1 VDPLELTPASG
12 TAVSWGSQVLL
23 AVYYAALAVLALYGT
38 HRLLLLV
45 GWWRHRRRPL
55 ATPPAPA
62 EDAWPLVTVQL
73 PLYNER
79 FVAERL
85 LRAVAALD
93 YPADRLE
100 VQVLDDSTD
109 DTGTIVARVCE
120 QLRRGGL
127 DVRHLRR
134 ADRAGFKAGALAAG
148 LAVAR
153 GDLLCIFDADFVPGR
168 DFLRRLV
175 PWFSTDPGIG
185 MVQARWGHLNRDD
198 SLATR
203 VQAML
208 LDGHFA
214 IEHAARHRS
223 GCFFNFNGT
232 AGIWRRAAIEDA
244 GGWQADTLTEDL
256 DLSYRAQLAG
266 WRFVFL
272 PAVVVPAEL
281 PVEAADLETQQHRWA
296 KGAAQ
301 TACKLL
307 PRLLTAPLPWRVR
320 REAFVHLTA
329 NVSYPL
335 LAVLAA
341 LIFPAMLRRRG
352 EAWWQVLAVDLPLF
366 ALASGSVVLFYVASQ
381 VAVGEPW
388 RARLRLLPALMATG
402 IGLSVTNSAAV
413 VTGAFVRGGTF
424 QRTPKYRRED
434 RREDGAAPTEEATS
448 RKGARSLTAAAMTS
462 AAVGANA
469 SAAAAVTG
477 PAIGP
482 TRLASA
488 PVGYGGG
495 RRLSFY
501 VEGVLTLY
509 FAACFAAAVALG
521 MWASLPFLYLF
532 LQGYGYLFL
541 LALLG
546 PRLARVPAA
555 PRSRPA
561 RRSTST
567 RATCSPTT
575 PLATDP

>member
-1 VDPLELTPASG
+1 LELTATSEV
-12 TAVSWGSQVLL
+12 AVFWGSQVLL
-23 AVYYAALAVLALYGT
+23 AAYYAVLAVLAAYGA
-38 HRLLLLV
+38 HRLVLLA

-55 ATPPAPA
+55 VAPPAPA

-93 YPADRLE
+93 YPADRVE

-109 DTGTIVARVCE
+109 DTSSIVARVCAE
-120 QLRRGGL
+120 LRRGGL
-127 DVRHLRR
+127 DIHQLRR

-148 LAVAR
+148 LAAAR
-153 GDLLCIFDADFVPGR
+153 GDLLCIFDADFVPRR

-175 PWFSTDPGIG
+175 PWLGTDPGVG
-185 MVQARWGHLNRDD
+185 MVQARWGHLNRED

-244 GGWQADTLTEDL
+244 GGWQSDTLTEDL

-272 PAVVVPAEL
+272 PDVVVPAEL
-281 PVEAADLETQQHRWA
+281 PVAAGDLEAQQHRWA

-301 TACKLL
+301 TARKLL

-329 NVSYPL
+329 NVCYPL

-341 LIFPAMLRRRG
+341 LIFPAMLLRRG
-352 EAWWQVLAVDLPLF
+352 GGWRQVLAVDLPLF
-366 ALASGSVVLFYVASQ
+366 ALASGSVLLFYVASQ

-424 QRTPKYRRED
+424 HRTPKYRRED
-434 RREDGAAPTEEATS
+434 GAGPIAETT
-448 RKGARSLTAAAMTS
+448 
-462 AAVGANA
+462 
-469 SAAAAVTG
+469 SAAAAAPAFAATALTA
-477 PAIGP
+477 PAIGA
-482 TRLASA
+482 TGMASA
-488 PVGYGGG
+488 AGGYGGG

-501 VEGVLTLY
+501 VEGALTLY
-509 FAACFAAAVALG
+509 FAACFVAAVALG
-521 MWASLPFLYLF
+521 MWVSLPFLYLF

-541 LALLG
+541 LALVG
-546 PRLARVPAA
+546 PRLAQRPAA
-555 PRSRPA
+555 PRRRPA
-561 RRSTST
+561 HRPT
-567 RATCSPTT
+567 RTACSQTT

>member
-1 VDPLELTPASG
+1 MLWASG
-12 TAVSWGSQVLL
+12 FVL
-23 AVYYAALAVLALYGT
+23 AAYYAALAVLSLYGM
-38 HRLLLLV
+38 HRLLLLA

-55 ATPPAPA
+55 VTPPAPA

-85 LRAVAALD
+85 LRAVAVLD
-93 YPADRLE
+93 YPAERLE

-109 DTGTIVARVCE
+109 DTSTIVARVCAE
-120 QLRRGGL
+120 LCRGGL

-175 PWFSTDPGIG
+175 PWFSADPGVG
-185 MVQARWGHLNRDD
+185 MVQARWGHLNRED

-214 IEHAARHRS
+214 IEHAARHRTD
-223 GCFFNFNGT
+223 CFFNFNGT

-272 PAVVVPAEL
+272 PEVVVPAEL
-281 PVEAADLETQQHRWA
+281 PVEAADLEAQQHRWA

-301 TACKLL
+301 TARKLL

-335 LAVLAA
+335 LTVLAA
-341 LIFPAMLRRRG
+341 LIFPAMLLRRSEG
-352 EAWWQVLAVDLPLF
+352 WWQVLAVDLPLF
-366 ALASGSVVLFYVASQ
+366 TLASGSVLLFYVASQ
-381 VAVGEPW
+381 LAVGEPW

-413 VTGAFVRGGTF
+413 VAGAFVRGGTF
-424 QRTPKYRRED
+424 HRTPKYRRED
-434 RREDGAAPTEEATS
+434 GAAARARAASGTVAAT
-448 RKGARSLTAAAMTS
+448 GL
-462 AAVGANA
+462 
-469 SAAAAVTG
+469 AAAAVTSAVIDG
-477 PAIGP
+477 NVSAAEAITMAATGAGG
-482 TRLASA
+482 LAAAAATDAAIDATGTTSA
-488 PVGYGGG
+488 AGGGYGGG

-501 VEGVLTLY
+501 VEGALTLY
-509 FAACFAAAVALG
+509 FAACCAAAVALG

-555 PRSRPA
+555 PRSRL
-561 RRSTST
+561 TST
-567 RATCSPTT
+567 RAACSQTT

>member
-1 VDPLELTPASG
+1 LELTATSEV
-12 TAVSWGSQVLL
+12 AVFWGSRVVL
-23 AVYYAALAVLALYGT
+23 AAYYTVLAVLALYGT
-38 HRLLLLV
+38 HRLVLLA
-45 GWWRHRRRPL
+45 GWWRHRRLPL
-55 ATPPAPA
+55 AAPPAPA
-62 EDAWPLVTVQL
+62 EDAWPVVTVQL

-93 YPADRLE
+93 YPRERLE

-109 DTGTIVARVCE
+109 DTSAIVARVCE

-134 ADRAGFKAGALAAG
+134 ADRTGFKAGALTAG
-148 LAVAR
+148 LAAAR
-153 GDLLCIFDADFVPGR
+153 GDLLCIFDADFVPAR

-175 PWFSTDPGIG
+175 PWLSTDPGVG
-185 MVQARWGHLNRDD
+185 MVQARWGHLNRED

-214 IEHAARHRS
+214 IEHAARHRG

-244 GGWQADTLTEDL
+244 GGWQSDTLTEDL

-266 WRFVFL
+266 WRFVFV
-272 PAVVVPAEL
+272 PDVVVPAEL
-281 PVEAADLETQQHRWA
+281 PVEAADLEAQQHRWA

-301 TACKLL
+301 TARKLL
-307 PRLLTAPLPWRVR
+307 PRLLAAPLPWRVR
-320 REAFVHLTA
+320 HEAFVHLTA
-329 NVSYPL
+329 NVCYPL

-341 LIFPAMLRRRG
+341 LIFPAMLLRRG
-352 EAWWQVLAVDLPLF
+352 GGWGQVLAADLPLF
-366 ALASGSVVLFYVASQ
+366 ALASGSVLLFYVASQ

-424 QRTPKYRRED
+424 HRTPKYRREG
-434 RREDGAAPTEEATS
+434 GAASSAEATS
-448 RKGARSLTAAAMTS
+448 AAA
-462 AAVGANA
+462 AATDF
-469 SAAAAVTG
+469 AAAAVTSAAIRATVG
-477 PAIGP
+477 APAA
-482 TRLASA
+482 T
-488 PVGYGGG
+488 GYGGG

-501 VEGVLTLY
+501 VEGALTLY

-521 MWASLPFLYLF
+521 MWVSLPFLYLF

-546 PRLARVPAA
+546 PRLARPAA
-555 PRSRPA
+555 PRRWPAHRP
-561 RRSTST
+561 T
-567 RATCSPTT
+567 RAACSQTT

>member
-1 VDPLELTPASG
+1 MVALELTPASG

-38 HRLLLLV
+38 HRLLLLA
-45 GWWRHRRRPL
+45 GWWRHRGRPL
-55 ATPPAPA
+55 VTPPAPA

-109 DTGTIVARVCE
+109 DTSTIVARVCE

-134 ADRAGFKAGALAAG
+134 AERAGFKAGALAAG

-175 PWFSTDPGIG
+175 PWFGADPGIG

-214 IEHAARHRS
+214 VEHAARHRS

-272 PAVVVPAEL
+272 PEVVVPAEL
-281 PVEAADLETQQHRWA
+281 PVAAADLEAQQHRWA

-301 TACKLL
+301 TARKLL

-341 LIFPAMLRRRG
+341 LIFPAMLLRRG

-366 ALASGSVVLFYVASQ
+366 ALASGAVVLFYVASQ

-413 VTGAFVRGGTF
+413 VAGAFVRGGTF
-424 QRTPKYRRED
+424 HRTPKY

-448 RKGARSLTAAAMTS
+448 AAFGTGGFAASPLSNVVSGAS
-462 AAVGANA
+462 VF
-469 SAAAAVTG
+469 AVTVATSVALG
-477 PAIGP
+477 ATGVAPAAGDY
-482 TRLASA
+482 AGA
-488 PVGYGGG
+488 

-501 VEGVLTLY
+501 VEGVLALY

-546 PRLARVPAA
+546 PRLSCMPAA

-561 RRSTST
+561 RRSPST
-567 RATCSPTT
+567 RATCSQTT